1 MPEGCFLIGYADD
14 VAAVISAR
22 DVDAA
27 QMRLGQVMPRVR
39 GWMSERGLELAL
51 TKTEIVLLT
60 KKRIPCLFPVQ
71 VGEVTAGTKA
81 AIRYLGVM
89 LDTKLTFWDQIR
101 KGVDKAAEVT
111 ASLSRMVANIGGP
124 LPSVRRLLLR
134 TAESI
139 MLYGAEIWAD
149 AMRYEKYRKRLSAV
163 QRRGALRVTSSYRTV
178 SEPAVLVIVG
188 VIPVD
193 LLARGRKFVHEME
206 GTLGRDKSREV
217 AK

>member
-1 MPEGCFLIGYADD
+1 M
-14 VAAVISAR
+14 
-22 DVDAA
+22 
-27 QMRLGQVMPRVR
+27 
-39 GWMSERGLELAL
+39 
-51 TKTEIVLLT
+51 
-60 KKRIPCLFPVQ
+60 
-71 VGEVTAGTKA
+71 
-81 AIRYLGVM
+81 
-89 LDTKLTFWDQIR
+89 
-101 KGVDKAAEVT
+101 T
-111 ASLSRMVANIGGP
+111 ASLSRMMANIGGP
-124 LPSVRRLLLR
+124 RPSVRRLLLR

-178 SEPAVLVIVG
+178 SEPAVLVMAG

-193 LLARGRKFVHEME
+193 LLARGRKFIYEME